1 MGCFFGWAA
10 VKKAMAES
18 VSFAIVIVSSLFFF
32 LGAPILHAGT
42 APVNVAAI
50 LSITGI
56 ASPHNKPLLPLIE
69 LAVHQINAT
78 GGILGRPIHL
88 MILDNQSSP
97 IGSKKAAE
105 KAIERDV
112 VAVIGAHWSSHS
124 LEIAPI
130 LQNAKIPM
138 ITVSTNPK
146 IPLVGNY
153 IFQVTFNDAF
163 QGKMLAKFARE
174 RLHSSRAVV
183 VKNINETY
191 SMELA
196 GYFSQSY
203 SRMGGNVLF
212 EAVYKGKAVDFK
224 SIITRIK
231 KASPEIVFIPGY
243 SRDSGLFINQSV
255 MQGVNVVF
263 MGADAWDDISQYAG
277 ETLDGSY
284 RSVVWNPGLD
294 TPQSGALQQLHQDRY
309 GDLPINYS
317 AVPWYDALMLFQD
330 AVQRAGSLERSKI
343 RDALEATMGFKGA
356 SGILSFD
363 ENGEVIANTL
373 VILKYDKEREIFFEA
388 ITDDDIDSHGAMK

>member
-1 MGCFFGWAA
+1 MGCAFGWAA

-18 VSFAIVIVSSLFFF
+18 VSLVIVVVSSLFLFSGVPF
-32 LGAPILHAGT
+32 THAG
-42 APVNVAAI
+42 AASVNVAAI
-50 LSITGI
+50 LSMTGI

-69 LAVHQINAT
+69 LAVHEINAT
-78 GGILGRPIHL
+78 GGIFGQPIHL
-88 MILDNQSSP
+88 MILDNQSTP

-105 KAIERDV
+105 KAIESNV

-130 LQNAKIPM
+130 LQNAEIPM
-138 ITVSTNPK
+138 ITISTNPK
-146 IPLVGNY
+146 IALVGNY
-153 IFQVTFNDAF
+153 VFQVTFNDAF

-183 VKNINETY
+183 VKNINEAY

-203 SRMGGNVLF
+203 SGMGGNVIF

-284 RSVVWNPGLD
+284 RSVVWHPGLD
-294 TPQSGALQQLHQDRY
+294 TPQSRALQQQHQDQY

-317 AVPWYDALMLFQD
+317 AVPWYDAFMLLKD
-330 AVQRAGSLERSKI
+330 AATRAGCFKHSKI
-343 RDALEATMGFKGA
+343 RDALAETKAFHGATGL
-356 SGILSFD
+356 ISFD
-363 ENGEVIANTL
+363 ESGEMIANTL
-373 VILKYDKEREIFFEA
+373 VILKYEKEREIFFEA
-388 ITDDDIDSHGAMK
+388 IADNDIDSHGINE